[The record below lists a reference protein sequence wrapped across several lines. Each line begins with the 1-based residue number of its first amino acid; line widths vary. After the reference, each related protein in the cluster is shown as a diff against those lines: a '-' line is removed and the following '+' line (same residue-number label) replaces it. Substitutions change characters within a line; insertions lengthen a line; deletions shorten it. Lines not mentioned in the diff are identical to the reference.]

1 MIIKKLFKLWFMFK
15 IACLLEFLAHKL
27 LALEEKVAI
36 RMNKNE

>member
-1 MIIKKLFKLWFMFK
+1 MAIKKLFKLWFMFK

-36 RMNKNE
+36 RMSKI